1 MATLVNITS
10 TTPQAVQVW
19 GFHDPCTVRD
29 VAAAVNTIAAGLK
42 GAGHEIH
49 IMSGTHGYCAGQVGA
64 VATRDQ
70 RFAAEDR
77 SLANPKTSDGQTVQ
91 LQVHDF
97 NTSGL
102 SNPDPVTQAMSRLNG
117 DMRTIVG
124 SRSASLVTFLLAYC
138 CSAGTR

>member
-10 TTPQAVQVW
+10 ATPQAVQVW
-19 GFHDPCTVRD
+19 GFHDPCNVRD
-29 VAAAVNTIAAGLK
+29 VAAAINTIAAGLK

-64 VATRDQ
+64 VATREQ
-70 RFAAEDR
+70 RFATEDR
-77 SLANPKTSDGQTVQ
+77 SLANPKTSDGQTVL

-97 NTSGL
+97 NTGGL
-102 SNPDPVTQAMSRLNG
+102 GPDPVTQAMSRLNG

-124 SRSASLVTFLLAYC
+124 SRPANLVTFLLAYC

>member
-10 TTPQAVQVW
+10 STPKAVQIW
-19 GFHDPCTVRD
+19 GFHDPCSVKD
-29 VAAAVNTIAAGLK
+29 VAAAVETIAKGLT

-49 IMSGTHGYCAGQVGA
+49 IMSGTHGYCSGQVGA

-70 RFAAEDR
+70 RFANEDR
-77 SLANPKTSDGQTVQ
+77 SLANPKTSDKQTVT
-91 LQVHDF
+91 LVVHDF
-97 NTSGL
+97 NTGGL
-102 SNPDPVTQAMSRLNG
+102 GPDPVTQAMSRLNG

-124 SRSASLVTFLLAYC
+124 NRDASLVTFLLAYC